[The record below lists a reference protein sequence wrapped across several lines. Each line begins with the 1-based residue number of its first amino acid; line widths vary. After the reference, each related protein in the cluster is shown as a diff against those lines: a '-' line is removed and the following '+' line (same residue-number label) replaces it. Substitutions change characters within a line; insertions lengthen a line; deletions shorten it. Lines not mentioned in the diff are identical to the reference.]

1 MLLLPAIKHSCVL
14 LRHTVVNNMPP
25 KRPFAATDDAPAV
38 AVSAAA
44 ATTAP
49 AGSPAAE
56 IAAPQIVA
64 AAPPV
69 AGVEAAA
76 PAAAVSPV
84 PAPGHSVALMCS
96 NCQCRPIADAVL
108 CGWDDWCAK
117 CDAMLHAH
125 QNHVAD
131 CDRNRRP
138 RPPLDPLEKN
148 GDVCPC
154 GFFAIHNRP
163 LARPGKENLPVR
175 MLVTVPITNT
185 LNIIVCLIC
194 ETAFKHHRH
203 ALRHMRLHHQHYH
216 IHHNGAAVGGVE
228 RKL

>member
-14 LRHTVVNNMPP
+14 LRLTVVNNMPP

-84 PAPGHSVALMCS
+84 PAPALLAPMPPS
-96 NCQCRPIADAVL
+96 P
-108 CGWDDWCAK
+108 G
-117 CDAMLHAH
+117 
-125 QNHVAD
+125 
-131 CDRNRRP
+131 RNRQLFLATVTP
-138 RPPLDPLEKN
+138 QHLN
-148 GDVCPC
+148 GRNAFV
-154 GFFAIHNRP
+154 
-163 LARPGKENLPVR
+163 LQQ
-175 MLVTVPITNT
+175 
-185 LNIIVCLIC
+185 LISRQL
-194 ETAFKHHRH
+194 KKS
-203 ALRHMRLHHQHYH
+203 
-216 IHHNGAAVGGVE
+216 NGLKM
-228 RKL
+228 KLKK